1 VSFLERARSVLI
13 TMLLTLTIRNFAIID
28 TAEIS
33 FDPGLN
39 VLTGETGA
47 GKSILIDALGCVLGE
62 RTSPEMVRAG
72 ARSATVDAV
81 FDISASQNAAAIAT
95 ALAELEIEA
104 DDGELILSREIQAT
118 GRSSARLN
126 GRPATASVLS
136 QLGALLVDVHGQS
149 DHLSLLKPAAQL
161 DLLDRYAR
169 TTELRERF
177 RQVFTELREVR
188 ERQASFDRGARE
200 RMQRMDLLQYQVEEI
215 REAAPQIDE
224 DVTLMAERSRL
235 ANAERLALDA
245 ALVYAQIAGSDTDD
259 DAPAALTLLR
269 TASHALQEIVEYDAS
284 VRELSERLNDAL
296 FALEDVA
303 AGVRDYRDEIEAD
316 PGRLA
321 EVEERLDLLRSL
333 QRKYGGTL
341 AEVLAFA
348 DDAAEELERLTGSE
362 MSAEALAAREAE
374 LASEAGKLAAELS
387 ARRQAAGEELAAAV
401 ERSIAELRMG
411 RAAFAVQIEQRPD
424 PQGIPVPRGGSGVTL
439 LAAEASGIDHV
450 TFLIAP
456 NAGEGLKPLARIASG
471 GETARLML
479 ALKSILSDVDETPT
493 LVFDEID
500 VGVGGRSGQVVGEKL
515 AGLVENHQVIVI
527 THLAQIAAF
536 AERHFRIAKAEQDG
550 RVVSTIGE
558 LDRQEREEELAA
570 MLDGFPITPG
580 ALETARTMLER
591 AASVN

>member
-1 VSFLERARSVLI
+1 
-13 TMLLTLTIRNFAIID
+13 MLLTLTIRNFAIID
-28 TAEIS
+28 ATEIP
-33 FDPGLN
+33 FGPGLN

-47 GKSILIDALGCVLGE
+47 GKSILIDALGSVLGE
-62 RTSPEMVRAG
+62 RTSPETVRAG

-81 FDISASQNAAAIAT
+81 FDISDSQNAAAIAAVLT
-95 ALAELEIEA
+95 ELEVEP
-104 DDGELILSREIQAT
+104 DNGELILSREILAT

-126 GRPATASVLS
+126 GRPTTAAVLA

-169 TTELRERF
+169 TTALREQF
-177 RQVFTELREVR
+177 RQVLGELREVR
-188 ERQASFDRGARE
+188 ERLATFDRGARE

-224 DVTLMAERSRL
+224 DVLLTAERSRL

-245 ALVYAQIAGSDTDD
+245 ALVYAQIAGSDTSDD
-259 DAPAALTLLR
+259 VPAATALLR
-269 TASHALQEIVEYDAS
+269 TASHTLQEISELDPS
-284 VRELSERLNDAL
+284 LRELSERLNDAL

-303 AGVRDYRDEIEAD
+303 AGVRDYRDEVEAD

-321 EVEERLDLLRSL
+321 EVEERLDLLRTL

-341 AEVLAFA
+341 ADVLAFA
-348 DDAAEELERLTGSE
+348 EDAASELETLTGSG
-362 MSAEALAAREAE
+362 MSVEVLAERESILAAK
-374 LASEAGKLAAELS
+374 AGSLAAELS
-387 ARRQAAGEELAAAV
+387 VKRREAGTALAERVEQA
-401 ERSIAELRMG
+401 IAELHMG
-411 RAAFAVQIEQRPD
+411 RAAFAVQVEQRPD
-424 PQGIPVPRGGSGVTL
+424 PAGIPVCLAGSDATL
-439 LAAEASGIDHV
+439 LAADASGVDHV

-515 AGLVENHQVIVI
+515 AGLVERHQVIVI

-536 AERHFRIAKAEQDG
+536 ADRHFRIAKAEQEG
-550 RVVSTIGE
+550 RVVSSIGQ
-558 LDRQEREEELAA
+558 LTNQEREEELAA
-570 MLDGFPITPG
+570 MLDGLPLTPG
-580 ALETARTMLER
+580 ALATARSMLER
-591 AASVN
+591 ATRSN

>member
-1 VSFLERARSVLI
+1 
-13 TMLLTLTIRNFAIID
+13 MLLTLTIRNFAIID
-28 TAEIS
+28 SAEIPFS
-33 FDPGLN
+33 PGLN

-47 GKSILIDALGCVLGE
+47 GKSILIDALSCVLGE

-81 FDISASQNAAAIAT
+81 FDLSSSQNAEAIAAT
-95 ALAELEIEA
+95 LADLEVET
-104 DDGELILSREIQAT
+104 DNGELILSREILAT

-126 GRPATASVLS
+126 GRPTTASVLS

-169 TTELRERF
+169 TTDLRERF
-177 RQVFTELREVR
+177 RRVYAELRDVR
-188 ERQASFDRGARE
+188 ERRASYDRGARE

-224 DVTLMAERSRL
+224 DVQLIAERSRL

-245 ALVYAQIAGSDTDD
+245 ALVYTQIVGSDPTDD
-259 DAPAALTLLR
+259 VPAATALLR
-269 TASHALQEIVEYDAS
+269 TASHALQEISELDAS

-303 AGVRDYRDEIEAD
+303 AGVRDYRDEIESD

-321 EVEERLDLLRSL
+321 EVEERLDLLRNL

-341 AEVLAFA
+341 ADVLAFA
-348 DDAAEELERLTGSE
+348 DDAATELEALTGSE
-362 MSAEALAAREAE
+362 MSVEALAKREAA
-374 LASEAGKLAAELS
+374 LAAEAGALAAELS
-387 ARRQAAGEELAAAV
+387 AKRQEAGAALAAGV

-411 RAAFAVQIEQRPD
+411 RAAFEVQIEQRQD
-424 PQGIPVPRGGSGVTL
+424 EAGIPVRVAGSDSVL
-439 LAAEASGIDHV
+439 LAADASGVDHV

-515 AGLVENHQVIVI
+515 SGLVENHQVIVI
-527 THLAQIAAF
+527 THLAQIAAY
-536 AERHFRIAKAEQDG
+536 AERHFRIAKAEQDE
-550 RVVSTIGE
+550 RVVSTIGQ
-558 LDRQEREEELAA
+558 LTYREREEELAA
-570 MLDGFPITPG
+570 MLDGLPLTPG
-580 ALETARTMLER
+580 ALETARSMLER
-591 AASVN
+591 AAGPG

>member
-1 VSFLERARSVLI
+1 
-13 TMLLTLTIRNFAIID
+13 MLLTLTIRNFAIID
-28 TAEIS
+28 SAEIPFS
-33 FDPGLN
+33 PGLN

-62 RTSPEMVRAG
+62 RTSPEMVRKG

-81 FDISASQNAAAIAT
+81 FDVASSLNGDAVAAAIA
-95 ALAELEIEA
+95 ALEIEIDA
-104 DDGELILSREIQAT
+104 GELILSREIHAT
-118 GRSSARLN
+118 GRSGARVN
-126 GRPATASVLS
+126 GRPTTAAVLS

-177 RQVFTELREVR
+177 RQVYAELRVVR

-224 DVTLMAERSRL
+224 DVLITAERSRL

-245 ALVYAQIAGSDTDD
+245 ALVYAQIAGGDSGG
-259 DAPAALTLLR
+259 DAPAATALLR
-269 TASHALQEIVEYDAS
+269 TASHALQEVAELDPT

-303 AGVRDYRDEIEAD
+303 AGVRDYRDEVESD

-321 EVEERLDLLRSL
+321 EVEERLDLLRNL

-341 AEVLAFA
+341 ADVLAFA
-348 DDAAEELERLTGSE
+348 DDAAAELEALTGSE
-362 MSAEALAAREAE
+362 MSTEALAEREAE
-374 LASEAGKLAAELS
+374 LSSDAGKLAAQLS
-387 ARRQAAGEELAAAV
+387 RKRQEAGTALASGV
-401 ERSIAELRMG
+401 ESAIAELQMG

-424 PQGIPVPRGGSGVTL
+424 PSGIPVPVPGETMAALAADASGVDQ
-439 LAAEASGIDHV
+439 I

-515 AGLVENHQVIVI
+515 YGLSENHQVIVI
-527 THLAQIAAF
+527 THLPQIAAF
-536 AERHFRIAKAEQDG
+536 AERHFRIAKAEQDE
-550 RVVSTIGE
+550 RVVSTIGQ
-558 LDRQEREEELAA
+558 LSQGERVEELAA
-570 MLDGFPITPG
+570 MLDGLPLTPG
-580 ALETARTMLER
+580 ALETARTMLAR
-591 AASVN
+591 VASLD

>member
-126 GRPATASVLS
+126 GRPTTASVLS

-362 MSAEALAAREAE
+362 MSAEALAEREAE

>member
-1 VSFLERARSVLI
+1 
-13 TMLLTLTIRNFAIID
+13 MLLTLTIRNFAIID
-28 TAEIS
+28 SAEIPFS
-33 FDPGLN
+33 PGLN

-47 GKSILIDALGCVLGE
+47 GKSILVDALGSVLGE
-62 RTSPEMVRAG
+62 RTSPEMVRTG
-72 ARSATVDAV
+72 ARGATVDAV
-81 FDISASQNAAAIAT
+81 FDLSSSQNAQAIAA
-95 ALAELEIEA
+95 ALADLEVET
-104 DDGELILSREIQAT
+104 DNGELILSREILAT

-126 GRPATASVLS
+126 GRPTTASVLS

-177 RQVFTELREVR
+177 RRVYAELREVR

-224 DVTLMAERSRL
+224 DVMLIAERSRL
-235 ANAERLALDA
+235 ANAERLTLDA
-245 ALVYAQIAGSDTDD
+245 ALVYAQIVGSDTSD
-259 DAPAALTLLR
+259 DAPTATALLR
-269 TASHALQEIVEYDAS
+269 TASHALQEISELDAS

-303 AGVRDYRDEIEAD
+303 AGVRDYRDEIESD

-321 EVEERLDLLRSL
+321 EVEERLDLLRNL

-341 AEVLAFA
+341 ADVLAFA
-348 DDAAEELERLTGSE
+348 DDAATELETLTGSE
-362 MSAEALAAREAE
+362 MSVEALAEREAA
-374 LASEAGKLAAELS
+374 LAAEAGALAAELS
-387 ARRQAAGEELAAAV
+387 AQRQEAGIALAAGV
-401 ERSIAELRMG
+401 ERSIAELHMG

-424 PQGIPVPRGGSGVTL
+424 PAGIPVRLAESDATL
-439 LAAEASGIDHV
+439 LAADASGIDHV

-515 AGLVENHQVIVI
+515 AALVESHQVIVI
-527 THLAQIAAF
+527 THLAQIAAY
-536 AERHFRIAKAEQDG
+536 AGRHFRIAKAEQDG
-550 RVVSTIGE
+550 RVVSTIGQ
-558 LDRQEREEELAA
+558 LDQQEREEELAA
-570 MLDGFPITPG
+570 MLDGLPLTPG

-591 AASVN
+591 ATRTD

>member
-1 VSFLERARSVLI
+1 
-13 TMLLTLTIRNFAIID
+13 MLLTLTIRNFAIID
-28 TAEIS
+28 STEIL
-33 FDPGLN
+33 FGPGLN

-47 GKSILIDALGCVLGE
+47 GKSILIDALGSVLGE
-62 RTSPEMVRAG
+62 RTSPETVRAG

-81 FDISASQNAAAIAT
+81 FDISSSQNANAIAAT
-95 ALAELEIEA
+95 LAELEVEA
-104 DDGELILSREIQAT
+104 DNGELILSREILAT

-126 GRPATASVLS
+126 GRPTTAAVLS

-177 RQVFTELREVR
+177 RRVYTDLREVR
-188 ERQASFDRGARE
+188 VRQASFDRGARE

-224 DVTLMAERSRL
+224 DVTLTAERSRL

-245 ALVYAQIAGSDTDD
+245 ALVYAQLVGSDSNDE
-259 DAPAALTLLR
+259 APAAAALVR
-269 TASHALQEIVEYDAS
+269 IAAHALQEISELDAS
-284 VRELSERLNDAL
+284 VRDLSERLNDAL

-303 AGVRDYRDEIEAD
+303 AGVRDYRDEIESD

-321 EVEERLDLLRSL
+321 EVEERLDLLRNL

-341 AEVLAFA
+341 ADVLAFA
-348 DDAAEELERLTGSE
+348 DDAAAELETLTGSE
-362 MSAEALAAREAE
+362 MSAEALAEREA
-374 LASEAGKLAAELS
+374 ALAAEAGALAADLS
-387 ARRQAAGEELAAAV
+387 AMRQEAGTALAAGVEHAITELH
-401 ERSIAELRMG
+401 MG

-424 PQGIPVPRGGSGVTL
+424 SAGIPVRQAGNDARL
-439 LAAEASGIDHV
+439 LAADATGVDHV

-515 AGLVENHQVIVI
+515 SGLVENHQVIVV

-536 AERHFRIAKAEQDG
+536 ADRHFRIAKVEEGG
-550 RVVSTIGE
+550 RVVSTIGH
-558 LDRQEREEELAA
+558 LTHREREEELAA
-570 MLDGFPITPG
+570 MLDGLPLTPG
-580 ALETARTMLER
+580 ALETARSMLER
-591 AASVN
+591 AARPG

>member
-1 VSFLERARSVLI
+1 
-13 TMLLTLTIRNFAIID
+13 
-28 TAEIS
+28 
-33 FDPGLN
+33 
-39 VLTGETGA
+39 
-47 GKSILIDALGCVLGE
+47 LGE

-81 FDISASQNAAAIAT
+81 FDLSTGQNADAIAA
-95 ALAELEIEA
+95 ALADLEVET
-104 DDGELILSREIQAT
+104 DNGELILSREIQAT

-126 GRPATASVLS
+126 GRPTTASVLS

-161 DLLDRYAR
+161 NLLDRFAR
-169 TTELRERF
+169 TTELRARF
-177 RQVFTELREVR
+177 RQVHADLRDVR
-188 ERQASFDRGARE
+188 ERQALFDRGARE

-224 DVTLMAERSRL
+224 DVLLTAERSRL

-245 ALVYAQIAGSDTDD
+245 ALVYAQIVGSDTSDE
-259 DAPAALTLLR
+259 APAATALLR
-269 TASHALQEIVEYDAS
+269 TASHALQEISELDAS
-284 VRELSERLNDAL
+284 VSELSERLNDAL

-303 AGVRDYRDEIEAD
+303 AGVRDYRDEIESD

-321 EVEERLDLLRSL
+321 EVEERLDLLRNL

-341 AEVLAFA
+341 ADVLAFA
-348 DDAAEELERLTGSE
+348 DDAAAELETLTGSE
-362 MSAEALAAREAE
+362 MSVEALAEREVA
-374 LASEAGKLAAELS
+374 LAAEAGALAAELS
-387 ARRQAAGEELAAAV
+387 MKRQEAGTALAAGV
-401 ERSIAELRMG
+401 ERAIAELRMG

-424 PQGIPVPRGGSGVTL
+424 PAGIPVRLAGSDVIL
-439 LAAEASGIDHV
+439 LAADASGIDHV

-515 AGLVENHQVIVI
+515 SGLVENHQVIVI

-536 AERHFRIAKAEQDG
+536 AGRHFRIAKAEQDG
-550 RVVSTIGE
+550 RVVSTIGQ
-558 LDRQEREEELAA
+558 LNQREREEELAA
-570 MLDGFPITPG
+570 MLDGLPLTPG

-591 AASVN
+591 ATRPD

>member
-1 VSFLERARSVLI
+1 
-13 TMLLTLTIRNFAIID
+13 MLLTLTIRNFAIID
-28 TAEIS
+28 STEIP
-33 FDPGLN
+33 FGPGLN

-47 GKSILIDALGCVLGE
+47 GKSILIDALGSVLGE
-62 RTSPEMVRAG
+62 RTSPETVRAG

-81 FDISASQNAAAIAT
+81 FDITASQNAEAIAAT
-95 ALAELEIEA
+95 LADLEIEA
-104 DDGELILSREIQAT
+104 DNGELILSREILAT

-126 GRPATASVLS
+126 GRPTTAAVLS

-177 RQVFTELREVR
+177 RRVYADLREVR

-224 DVTLMAERSRL
+224 DVLLTAERSRL

-245 ALVYAQIAGSDTDD
+245 ALVYAQIAGSDTSDE
-259 DAPAALTLLR
+259 APAAAALLR
-269 TASHALQEIVEYDAS
+269 TASHALQEIAELDPS
-284 VRELSERLNDAL
+284 VRDLSERLNDAL
-296 FALEDVA
+296 FTLEDVA
-303 AGVRDYRDEIEAD
+303 AGVRDYRDEIESD

-321 EVEERLDLLRSL
+321 EVEERLDLLRNL

-341 AEVLAFA
+341 ADVLAFA
-348 DDAAEELERLTGSE
+348 DDAAVELESLTGSE
-362 MSAEALAAREAE
+362 MSAEALAEREAA
-374 LASEAGKLAAELS
+374 LATAAGALAAELS
-387 ARRQAAGEELAAAV
+387 GKRQEAGTALAAGV
-401 ERSIAELRMG
+401 ERAIAELRMG

-424 PQGIPVPRGGSGVTL
+424 PAGIPVHLAGSDQTV
-439 LAAEASGIDHV
+439 LAAEATGVDHV

-500 VGVGGRSGQVVGEKL
+500 VGVGGRSGQVVGEML
-515 AGLVENHQVIVI
+515 AGLVEHHQVIVI

-536 AERHFRIAKAEQDG
+536 ADRHFRIAKIEEDG
-550 RVVSTIGE
+550 RVVSTIGH
-558 LDRQEREEELAA
+558 LTYREREEELAA
-570 MLDGFPITPG
+570 MLDGLPLTPG
-580 ALETARTMLER
+580 ALETARSMLER
-591 AASVN
+591 AARPG

>member
-1 VSFLERARSVLI
+1 
-13 TMLLTLTIRNFAIID
+13 MLLTLTIRNFAIID
-28 TAEIS
+28 SAEIPFS
-33 FDPGLN
+33 TGLN

-81 FDISASQNAAAIAT
+81 FDVISSQNAEAIAA
-95 ALAELEIEA
+95 ALAELEVET
-104 DDGELILSREIQAT
+104 DHGELILSREIQAT

-126 GRPATASVLS
+126 GRPTTASVLS

-149 DHLSLLKPAAQL
+149 DHLSLLKPASQL

-169 TTELRERF
+169 TTDLRERF
-177 RQVFTELREVR
+177 RRVYAELRHVR

-224 DVTLMAERSRL
+224 DVLLSTERSRL

-245 ALVYAQIAGSDTDD
+245 ALVYTQIVGSDTNDD
-259 DAPAALTLLR
+259 VPAATALLR
-269 TASHALQEIVEYDAS
+269 TASHALQEISELDAS
-284 VRELSERLNDAL
+284 VSELSERLNDAL

-303 AGVRDYRDEIEAD
+303 AGVRDYRDEIESD

-321 EVEERLDLLRSL
+321 EVEERLDMLRNL

-341 AEVLAFA
+341 ADVLAFA
-348 DDAAEELERLTGSE
+348 DDAAAELETLTGSE
-362 MSAEALAAREAE
+362 MSAEALAEREAE
-374 LASEAGKLAAELS
+374 LSAEAGALASELSVKRQEAGTALAA
-387 ARRQAAGEELAAAV
+387 GV

-411 RAAFAVQIEQRPD
+411 RAAFAVKIEQRPD
-424 PQGIPVPRGGSGVTL
+424 PAGIPVRLDGSDSL
-439 LAAEASGIDHV
+439 LAADASGIDHV

-515 AGLVENHQVIVI
+515 SGLVEKHQVIVI

-536 AERHFRIAKAEQDG
+536 AERHFRIAKTEQDG
-550 RVVSTIGE
+550 RVVSTIGQ
-558 LDRQEREEELAA
+558 LNVREREEELAA
-570 MLDGFPITPG
+570 MLDGLPLTPG
-580 ALETARTMLER
+580 ALETARSMLER
-591 AASVN
+591 VTRPD

>member
-1 VSFLERARSVLI
+1 
-13 TMLLTLTIRNFAIID
+13 MLLTLTIRNFAIID
-28 TAEIS
+28 SAEITFS
-33 FDPGLN
+33 PGMN

-81 FDISASQNAAAIAT
+81 FDVSSTQNAEAIAA
-95 ALAELEIEA
+95 ALAELEVET

-126 GRPATASVLS
+126 GRPTTASVLS
-136 QLGALLVDVHGQS
+136 QIGALLVDVHGQS

-169 TTELRERF
+169 TMDLRERF
-177 RQVFTELREVR
+177 RQVFAELRDVR
-188 ERQASFDRGARE
+188 ERQASFERGARE

-224 DVTLMAERSRL
+224 DVQLMAERSRL

-245 ALVYAQIAGSDTDD
+245 ALVYAQISGSDTGDE
-259 DAPAALTLLR
+259 APSATALLR
-269 TASHALQEIVEYDAS
+269 TASHALQEIVELDPD

-303 AGVRDYRDEIEAD
+303 AGIRDYRDEIEAD

-321 EVEERLDLLRSL
+321 EVEERLDLLRNL

-341 AEVLAFA
+341 ADVLAFA
-348 DDAAEELERLTGSE
+348 DDAAAELEKLTGSE
-362 MSAEALAAREAE
+362 MSAEALAEREAE
-374 LASEAGKLAAELS
+374 LAAEAGALAAELS
-387 ARRQAAGEELAAAV
+387 AKRREAGTELAAAV

-411 RAAFAVQIEQRPD
+411 RAAFAVQIDQRPD
-424 PQGIPVPRGGSGVTL
+424 PSGIPVSLDGAGPTL
-439 LAAEASGIDHV
+439 LAADATGVDHI
-450 TFLIAP
+450 TFMIAP
-456 NAGEGLKPLARIASG
+456 NVGEGLKPLARIASG

-515 AGLVENHQVIVI
+515 AGLVPGHQVIVI
-527 THLAQIAAF
+527 THLAQIAAY
-536 AERHFRIAKAEQDG
+536 AERHFRIAKAEQEG
-550 RVVSTIGE
+550 RVVSTIGQ
-558 LDRQEREEELAA
+558 LGPREREEELAA
-570 MLDGFPITPG
+570 MLDGLPITPG
-580 ALETARTMLER
+580 ALETARAMLER
-591 AASVN
+591 AGRPG

>member
-1 VSFLERARSVLI
+1 MSFVERARSVLFA
-13 TMLLTLTIRNFAIID
+13 MLLTLTIRNFAIID
-28 TAEIS
+28 TAEIP
-33 FDPGLN
+33 FGPGFN

-81 FDISASQNAAAIAT
+81 FDVSSSRNAEAIA
-95 ALAELEIEA
+95 AMLADLEVEV
-104 DDGELILSREIQAT
+104 DEGELILSREIQAT

-126 GRPATASVLS
+126 GRPTTASVLS

-149 DHLSLLKPAAQL
+149 DHLSLLRPAAQL

-169 TTELRERF
+169 TMNLRERF
-177 RQVFTELREVR
+177 RRVFSELRDVR

-224 DVTLMAERSRL
+224 DVLLTAERSRL

-245 ALVYAQIAGSDTDD
+245 ALVYAQIAGGDTGDE
-259 DAPAALTLLR
+259 APAATALLR
-269 TASHALQEIVEYDAS
+269 TASHARQEISDLDAS

-303 AGVRDYRDEIEAD
+303 AGIRDYRDEIESD

-321 EVEERLDLLRSL
+321 EVEERLDLLRNL

-341 AEVLAFA
+341 ADVLAFA
-348 DDAAEELERLTGSE
+348 DDAAAELEMLTGSG
-362 MSAEALAAREAE
+362 MSAEALAEREAA
-374 LASEAGKLAAELS
+374 LAAEAGVLAAELS
-387 ARRQAAGEELAAAV
+387 TKRREAGNALASSV

-411 RAAFAVQIEQRPD
+411 RASFAVQIERRPD
-424 PQGIPVPRGGSGVTL
+424 PAGIPVHLDGTDATT
-439 LAAEASGIDHV
+439 LAADASGIDHV

-515 AGLVENHQVIVI
+515 SGLVQNHQVIVI
-527 THLAQIAAF
+527 THLAQIAAY

-550 RVVSTIGE
+550 RVVSTID
-558 LDRQEREEELAA
+558 LLHQREREEELAA
-570 MLDGFPITPG
+570 MLDGLPLTPG

-591 AASVN
+591 AGSAN

>member
-1 VSFLERARSVLI
+1 
-13 TMLLTLTIRNFAIID
+13 MLLTLSIRNFAIID
-28 TAEIS
+28 TAEIP
-33 FDPGLN
+33 FGAGMN

-62 RTSPEMVRAG
+62 RTSPEMVRSG

-81 FDISASQNAAAIAT
+81 FDISSRHNADAIAAA
-95 ALAELEIEA
+95 LADLEVEPEQ
-104 DDGELILSREIQAT
+104 GELIFSREILAT
-118 GRSSARLN
+118 GRSTARLN
-126 GRPATASVLS
+126 GRPTTASVLS

-169 TTELRERF
+169 TTALRERF
-177 RQVFTELREVR
+177 RQVYTDLREVR
-188 ERQASFDRGARE
+188 ERQASFEQGARE

-215 REAAPQIDE
+215 REAAPQVDE
-224 DVTLMAERSRL
+224 DESLVVERSRL

-245 ALVYAQIAGSDTDD
+245 ALVYAQLVGSDTSD
-259 DAPAALTLLR
+259 DAPAATALLR
-269 TASHALQEIVEYDAS
+269 TASHALQEISDLDAS

-303 AGVRDYRDEIEAD
+303 AGVRDYRDEIESD

-321 EVEERLDLLRSL
+321 EVEERLDLLRNL

-341 AEVLAFA
+341 ADVLAYA
-348 DDAAEELERLTGSE
+348 DDAAAELEMLTGSGL
-362 MSAEALAAREAE
+362 SVEALAEREA
-374 LASEAGKLAAELS
+374 LLSQEAGVLAAELS
-387 ARRQAAGEELAAAV
+387 SKRQRAGTELAEGV
-401 ERSIAELRMG
+401 ERTIAELRMG

-424 PQGIPVPRGGSGVTL
+424 PAGIPVRPDSLGVTT
-439 LAAEASGIDHV
+439 LAADGSGIDHV
-450 TFLIAP
+450 TYLIAP

-515 AGLVENHQVIVI
+515 ARLAANHQVIVI
-527 THLAQIAAF
+527 THLAQIAAY
-536 AERHFRIAKAEQDG
+536 AERHFRIAKSEQGG
-550 RVVSTIGE
+550 RVVSTIGQ
-558 LDRQEREEELAA
+558 LDQREREEELAA
-570 MLDGFPITPG
+570 MLDGLPLTPG
-580 ALETARTMLER
+580 ALDTARTMLAR
-591 AASVN
+591 VTRSP

>member
-1 VSFLERARSVLI
+1 
-13 TMLLTLTIRNFAIID
+13 MLLTLSIRNFAIID
-28 TAEIS
+28 TAEIP
-33 FDPGLN
+33 FGAGMN

-62 RTSPEMVRAG
+62 RTSPEMVRSG
-72 ARSATVDAV
+72 ARNAMVDAV
-81 FDISASQNAAAIAT
+81 FDISSRHNADAIAAA
-95 ALAELEIEA
+95 LADLEVEPEN
-104 DDGELILSREIQAT
+104 GELIFSREILAT
-118 GRSSARLN
+118 GRSTARLN
-126 GRPATASVLS
+126 GRPTTASVLS

-169 TTELRERF
+169 TTALRERF
-177 RQVFTELREVR
+177 RQVYTDLREVR
-188 ERQASFDRGARE
+188 ERQASFERGARE

-215 REAAPQIDE
+215 REAAPQVDE
-224 DVTLMAERSRL
+224 DELLVAERSRL

-245 ALVYAQIAGSDTDD
+245 ALVYAQLAGSDTSD
-259 DAPAALTLLR
+259 DAPAATALLR
-269 TASHALQEIVEYDAS
+269 TASHALQEISDLDAS

-303 AGVRDYRDEIEAD
+303 AGVRDYRDEIESD

-321 EVEERLDLLRSL
+321 EVEERLDLLRNL

-341 AEVLAFA
+341 ADVLAYA
-348 DDAAEELERLTGSE
+348 DDAASELETVTGSE
-362 MSAEALAAREAE
+362 MSVEALAEREA
-374 LASEAGKLAAELS
+374 LLSQEAGVLAAELS
-387 ARRQAAGEELAAAV
+387 SKRQQAGAELAEGV
-401 ERSIAELRMG
+401 ERTIAELRMG

-424 PQGIPVPRGGSGVTL
+424 PVGIPVRPDSLGVTT
-439 LAAEASGIDHV
+439 LAADGSGIDHV
-450 TFLIAP
+450 TYLIAP

-515 AGLVENHQVIVI
+515 AGLASNHQVIVI
-527 THLAQIAAF
+527 THLAQIAAY
-536 AERHFRIAKAEQDG
+536 AERHFRIAKSERGG
-550 RVVSTIGE
+550 RVVSIIGQ
-558 LDRQEREEELAA
+558 LDQREREEELAA
-570 MLDGFPITPG
+570 MLDGLPLTPA

-591 AASVN
+591 VTRSS

>member
-1 VSFLERARSVLI
+1 
-13 TMLLTLTIRNFAIID
+13 MLLTLSIRNFAIID
-28 TAEIS
+28 TAEIP
-33 FDPGLN
+33 FGAGMN

-62 RTSPEMVRAG
+62 RTSPEMVRSG
-72 ARSATVDAV
+72 ARNATVDAV
-81 FDISASQNAAAIAT
+81 FDISSRHNADAIAAA
-95 ALAELEIEA
+95 LADLEVEPEQ
-104 DDGELILSREIQAT
+104 GELIFSREILAT
-118 GRSSARLN
+118 GRSTARLN
-126 GRPATASVLS
+126 GRPTTASVLS

-169 TTELRERF
+169 TTALRERF
-177 RQVFTELREVR
+177 RHVYADLREVR
-188 ERQASFDRGARE
+188 EHQASFERGARE

-215 REAAPQIDE
+215 REAAPQVDE
-224 DVTLMAERSRL
+224 DELLVAERSRL

-245 ALVYAQIAGSDTDD
+245 ALVYAQLVGSDTSD
-259 DAPAALTLLR
+259 DAPAATALLR
-269 TASHALQEIVEYDAS
+269 NASHALQEISDLDAS

-303 AGVRDYRDEIEAD
+303 AGVRDYRDEIESD

-321 EVEERLDLLRSL
+321 EVEERLDLLRNL

-341 AEVLAFA
+341 ADVLAYA
-348 DDAAEELERLTGSE
+348 DDAAAELEMLTGSGL
-362 MSAEALAAREAE
+362 SVEALAEREA
-374 LASEAGKLAAELS
+374 LLSQEAGVLAAELS
-387 ARRQAAGEELAAAV
+387 SKRQRAGTELAEGV
-401 ERSIAELRMG
+401 ERTIAELRMG

-424 PQGIPVPRGGSGVTL
+424 PAGIPVRPDSLGVTT
-439 LAAEASGIDHV
+439 LAADGSGIDHV
-450 TFLIAP
+450 TYLIAP

-515 AGLVENHQVIVI
+515 ARLAANHQVIVI
-527 THLAQIAAF
+527 THLAQIAAY
-536 AERHFRIAKAEQDG
+536 AERHFRIAKSEQGG
-550 RVVSTIGE
+550 RVVSTIGQ
-558 LDRQEREEELAA
+558 LDQREREEELAA
-570 MLDGFPITPG
+570 MLDGLPLTPG
-580 ALETARTMLER
+580 ALDTARTMLER
-591 AASVN
+591 VTRSP

>member
-1 VSFLERARSVLI
+1 MSFLERARSVLS

-28 TAEIS
+28 SAEIPFS
-33 FDPGLN
+33 AGLN

-47 GKSILIDALGCVLGE
+47 GKSILIDALGSVLGE

-81 FDISASQNAAAIAT
+81 FDVSTSQNADAVAA
-95 ALAELEIEA
+95 ALAELDVEI
-104 DDGELILSREIQAT
+104 DDGELILSREIQST

-126 GRPATASVLS
+126 GRPTTASVLS
-136 QLGALLVDVHGQS
+136 QLGTLLVDVHGQS
-149 DHLSLLKPAAQL
+149 DHLSLLKPASQL

-169 TTELRERF
+169 TTDLRERF
-177 RQVFTELREVR
+177 RRVYAELRDVR
-188 ERQASFDRGARE
+188 ERQASFERGARE

-224 DVTLMAERSRL
+224 DVLLAGERTRL

-245 ALVYAQIAGSDTDD
+245 ALVYAQIAGGDTGDE
-259 DAPAALTLLR
+259 APAATALLR
-269 TASHALQEIVEYDAS
+269 TASHALKEISDLDPS
-284 VRELSERLNDAL
+284 VGELSERLNEAL

-303 AGVRDYRDEIEAD
+303 AGIRDYRDEIEAD
-316 PGRLA
+316 PARLA
-321 EVEERLDLLRSL
+321 EVEERLDLLRNL

-341 AEVLAFA
+341 ADVLSFA
-348 DDAAEELERLTGSE
+348 DDAAAELETLTGSE
-362 MSAEALAAREAE
+362 MSAEALAEREVE
-374 LASEAGKLAAELS
+374 LAAEAGALAAELS
-387 ARRQAAGEELAAAV
+387 AKRREAGKTLATEV
-401 ERSIAELRMG
+401 ERYIAELRMG
-411 RAAFAVQIEQRPD
+411 RAAFAVQIDQRPD
-424 PQGIPVPRGGSGVTL
+424 HNGIPVRLEGDQPAL
-439 LAAEASGIDHV
+439 FAADPSGIDHV

-515 AGLVENHQVIVI
+515 AGLVDNHQVIVI
-527 THLAQIAAF
+527 THLAQIAAY

-550 RVVSTIGE
+550 RVVSTIGQ
-558 LDRQEREEELAA
+558 LDHGEREEELAA
-570 MLDGFPITPG
+570 MLDGLPLTPA
-580 ALETARTMLER
+580 ALAAARTMLER
-591 AASVN
+591 AGRPD

>member
-1 VSFLERARSVLI
+1 
-13 TMLLTLTIRNFAIID
+13 MLLTLSIRNFAIID
-28 TAEIS
+28 TAEIP
-33 FDPGLN
+33 FGAGMN

-62 RTSPEMVRAG
+62 RTSPEMVRSG
-72 ARSATVDAV
+72 ARNATVDAV
-81 FDISASQNAAAIAT
+81 FDISSRHNADAIAAA
-95 ALAELEIEA
+95 LADLEVEPEQ
-104 DDGELILSREIQAT
+104 GELIFSREILAT
-118 GRSSARLN
+118 GRSTARLN
-126 GRPATASVLS
+126 GRPTTASVLS

-169 TTELRERF
+169 TTALRERF
-177 RQVFTELREVR
+177 RHVYADLREVR
-188 ERQASFDRGARE
+188 EHQASFERGARE

-215 REAAPQIDE
+215 REAAPQVDE
-224 DVTLMAERSRL
+224 DELLVAERSRL

-245 ALVYAQIAGSDTDD
+245 ALVYAQLAGSDTSD
-259 DAPAALTLLR
+259 DAPAATALLR
-269 TASHALQEIVEYDAS
+269 TASHALQEISDLDAS

-303 AGVRDYRDEIEAD
+303 AGVRDYRDEIESD

-321 EVEERLDLLRSL
+321 EVEERLDLLRNL

-341 AEVLAFA
+341 ADVLAYA
-348 DDAAEELERLTGSE
+348 DDAAAELEMLTGSGL
-362 MSAEALAAREAE
+362 SVEALAEREA
-374 LASEAGKLAAELS
+374 LLSQEAGVLAAELS
-387 ARRQAAGEELAAAV
+387 SKRQRAGTELAEGV
-401 ERSIAELRMG
+401 ERTIAELRMG

-424 PQGIPVPRGGSGVTL
+424 PAGIPVRPDSLGVTT
-439 LAAEASGIDHV
+439 LAADGSGIDHV
-450 TFLIAP
+450 TYLIAP

-515 AGLVENHQVIVI
+515 ARLAANHQVIVI
-527 THLAQIAAF
+527 THLAQIAAY
-536 AERHFRIAKAEQDG
+536 AERHFRIAKSEQGG
-550 RVVSTIGE
+550 RVVSTIGQ
-558 LDRQEREEELAA
+558 LDQREREEELAA
-570 MLDGFPITPG
+570 MLDGLPLTPG
-580 ALETARTMLER
+580 ALDTARTMLER
-591 AASVN
+591 VTRSP

>member
-1 VSFLERARSVLI
+1 
-13 TMLLTLTIRNFAIID
+13 MLLTLTIRNFAIID
-28 TAEIS
+28 SAEIPFS
-33 FDPGLN
+33 PGLN

-47 GKSILIDALGCVLGE
+47 GKSILIDALGSVLGE

-81 FDISASQNAAAIAT
+81 FDLSASQNAAVIAAT
-95 ALAELEIEA
+95 LADLEVEA
-104 DDGELILSREIQAT
+104 DNGELILSREILAT

-126 GRPATASVLS
+126 GRPTTASVLS

-169 TTELRERF
+169 TTDLRERF
-177 RQVFTELREVR
+177 RRVYAELREVR
-188 ERQASFDRGARE
+188 EQQASFDRGARE

-215 REAAPQIDE
+215 REAAPQVDE
-224 DVTLMAERSRL
+224 DVLLTAERSRL

-245 ALVYAQIAGSDTDD
+245 ALVYAQIVGSDTSD
-259 DAPAALTLLR
+259 DAPAATTLLR
-269 TASHALQEIVEYDAS
+269 TASHALQEISELDAS

-303 AGVRDYRDEIEAD
+303 AGVRDYRDEVESD

-321 EVEERLDLLRSL
+321 EVEERLDLLRNL

-341 AEVLAFA
+341 ADVLAFA
-348 DDAAEELERLTGSE
+348 DDAATELESLTGSE
-362 MSAEALAAREAE
+362 MSVEALAEREAA
-374 LASEAGKLAAELS
+374 LAAEAGALAAELS
-387 ARRQAAGEELAAAV
+387 AKRQEAGTALAAGV

-424 PQGIPVPRGGSGVTL
+424 PAGIPVRLDGSEATS
-439 LAAEASGIDHV
+439 LAADASGIDHV

-515 AGLVENHQVIVI
+515 SGLVENHQVIVI
-527 THLAQIAAF
+527 THLAQIAAY
-536 AERHFRIAKAEQDG
+536 AERHFRIAKVEQDE
-550 RVVSTIGE
+550 RVVSSIGQ
-558 LDRQEREEELAA
+558 LNQQEREEELAA
-570 MLDGFPITPG
+570 MLDGLPLTPA

-591 AASVN
+591 AGRPD

>member
-1 VSFLERARSVLI
+1 MSFIERGRSVLSA
-13 TMLLTLTIRNFAIID
+13 MLLTLTIRNFAIID
-28 TAEIS
+28 AAEIR
-33 FDPGLN
+33 FGPGLN

-62 RTSPEMVRAG
+62 RTSPEMVRTG

-81 FDISASQNAAAIAT
+81 FDVSSSRNAEAIAA
-95 ALAELEIEA
+95 ALAELEVET
-104 DDGELILSREIQAT
+104 DHGELILSREIQAT

-126 GRPATASVLS
+126 GRPTTASVLS

-161 DLLDRYAR
+161 DLLDRFAR
-169 TTELRERF
+169 GTVLRERF
-177 RQVFTELREVR
+177 RRVYTELRDVR
-188 ERQASFDRGARE
+188 ARQASFERGARE

-215 REAAPQIDE
+215 REAAPQLDE
-224 DVTLMAERSRL
+224 DVLLVAERSRL

-245 ALVYAQIAGSDTDD
+245 ALVYAQIVGSDTSD
-259 DAPAALTLLR
+259 DAPAATALLR
-269 TASHALQEIVEYDAS
+269 AASHALQEISELDMS

-303 AGVRDYRDEIEAD
+303 TGVRDYRDEIESD

-321 EVEERLDLLRSL
+321 EVEERLDMLRSL
-333 QRKYGGTL
+333 RRKYGGTL
-341 AEVLAFA
+341 ADVLAFA
-348 DDAAEELERLTGSE
+348 DDATAELETLTGSE
-362 MSAEALAAREAE
+362 MSVEALAEHETA
-374 LASEAGKLAAELS
+374 LAAEAGALAAELS
-387 ARRQAAGEELAAAV
+387 AKRREAGTELASGV
-401 ERSIAELRMG
+401 ERAIAELRMG

-424 PQGIPVPRGGSGVTL
+424 PSGIPVRLGGRDATL
-439 LAAEASGIDHV
+439 LAADASGIDHV

-515 AGLVENHQVIVI
+515 SGLVENHQVVVI
-527 THLAQIAAF
+527 THLAQIAAY
-536 AERHFRIAKAEQDG
+536 AERHFRIAKVEHDG
-550 RVVSTIGE
+550 RVVSTIGQ
-558 LDRQEREEELAA
+558 LNQREREEELAA
-570 MLDGFPITPG
+570 MLDGLPLTPG
-580 ALETARTMLER
+580 ALETARSMLER
-591 AASVN
+591 VTRPD

>member
-1 VSFLERARSVLI
+1 
-13 TMLLTLTIRNFAIID
+13 MLLTLSIRNFAIID

-33 FDPGLN
+33 FGAGMN

-62 RTSPEMVRAG
+62 RTSPEMVRSG
-72 ARSATVDAV
+72 ARNATVDAV
-81 FDISASQNAAAIAT
+81 FDISSRHNADAIAAA
-95 ALAELEIEA
+95 LADLEVEPEH
-104 DDGELILSREIQAT
+104 GELILSREILAT
-118 GRSSARLN
+118 GRSTARLN
-126 GRPATASVLS
+126 GRPTTASVLS

-169 TTELRERF
+169 TTALRERF
-177 RQVFTELREVR
+177 RHVYADLREVR
-188 ERQASFDRGARE
+188 EHQASFERGARE

-215 REAAPQIDE
+215 REAAPQVDE
-224 DVTLMAERSRL
+224 DELLVAERSRL

-245 ALVYAQIAGSDTDD
+245 ALVYAQLAGSDTSD
-259 DAPAALTLLR
+259 DAPAATALLR
-269 TASHALQEIVEYDAS
+269 TASHALQEISDLDAS

-303 AGVRDYRDEIEAD
+303 AGVRDYRDEIESD

-321 EVEERLDLLRSL
+321 EVEERLDLLRNL

-341 AEVLAFA
+341 ADVLAYA
-348 DDAAEELERLTGSE
+348 DDAAAELETLTGSGL
-362 MSAEALAAREAE
+362 SVEALAERVT
-374 LASEAGKLAAELS
+374 LLSQEAGVLAAELS
-387 ARRQAAGEELAAAV
+387 SKRQRAGTELAEGV
-401 ERSIAELRMG
+401 ERTIAELRMG

-424 PQGIPVPRGGSGVTL
+424 PAGIPVRPDSLGVTT
-439 LAAEASGIDHV
+439 LAADGSGIDHV
-450 TFLIAP
+450 TYLIAP

-515 AGLVENHQVIVI
+515 ARLAANHQVIVI
-527 THLAQIAAF
+527 THLAQIAAY
-536 AERHFRIAKAEQDG
+536 AERHFRIAKSEQGG
-550 RVVSTIGE
+550 RVVSTIGQ
-558 LDRQEREEELAA
+558 LDQREREEELAA
-570 MLDGFPITPG
+570 MLDGLPLTPG
-580 ALETARTMLER
+580 ALDTARTMLER
-591 AASVN
+591 VTRSP